1 MSKNIL
7 TDAEVMREAEDFL
20 AVRDSRFPSIRGEA
34 ELCMFAERIA
44 RLVQAKLQE
53 QEQTA

>member
-1 MSKNIL
+1 MKNIL
-7 TDAEVMREAEDFL
+7 TDAEVMHEAEDFL
-20 AVRDSRFPSIRGEA
+20 AVRDSRFPSIRGEV